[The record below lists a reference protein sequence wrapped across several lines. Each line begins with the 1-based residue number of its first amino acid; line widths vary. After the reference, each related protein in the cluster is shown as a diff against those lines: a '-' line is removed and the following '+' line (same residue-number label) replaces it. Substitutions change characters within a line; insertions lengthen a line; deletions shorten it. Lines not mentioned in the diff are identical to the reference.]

1 MKIRAPA
8 KINLFL
14 RVVGRR
20 KDGYHLLDT
29 VLVPISLYD
38 EIDIQK
44 FNSDIDRAG
53 SSRSRIKVTCD
64 HALVPDGRKNS
75 AYRAADLMMKTAD
88 IDQRVSIHVHKNIPV
103 GAGLGGGSSDAAA
116 VLIALNGLFRL
127 GYSLRKLERLGLLLG
142 ADVPFFI
149 RRRPARARGIG
160 ERLTPLTKF
169 RRFWL
174 VILYPGFPV
183 STARAYGRL
192 NPKLTKT
199 KLNTSIIASL
209 RSFAEIRKAL
219 INDLEKVTIGKYP
232 RIELLKEWL
241 RREGAG
247 GALMSG
253 SGSAV
258 FGIFANRRV
267 AFRAFKRLKKEEGV
281 QAFFAQV
288 VN

>member
-29 VLVPISLYD
+29 ILLPISLYD
-38 EIDIQK
+38 EIEIRK
-44 FNSDIDRAG
+44 LPWNSHRAG
-53 SSRSRIKVTCD
+53 SRGSRIKVTCD
-64 HALVPDGRKNS
+64 HPLVPDGRKNI
-75 AYRAADLMMKTAD
+75 AFRAAELIVQTAA
-88 IDQRVSIHVHKNIPV
+88 INQRISIRIQKRIPV

-116 VLIALNGLFRL
+116 VLIGLNRLFRL
-127 GYSLRKLERLGLLLG
+127 RYSLRKLERLGLLLG
-142 ADVPFFI
+142 SDVPFFI
-149 RRRPARARGIG
+149 RRRPARAQGIG
-160 ERLTPLTKF
+160 ERLSPLARC

-183 STARAYGRL
+183 STSWVYGRL
-192 NPKLTKT
+192 RHKLTKP
-199 KLNTSIIASL
+199 KVNTSIIASL
-209 RSFAEIRKAL
+209 RSFAEVREFL
-219 INDLEKVTIGKYP
+219 VNDLEPVTLGKYP
-232 RIELLKEWL
+232 RIGELKTQLV
-241 RREGAG
+241 REGAG

-253 SGSAV
+253 SGSSV
-258 FGIFANRRV
+258 FGIFAHRRD

-281 QAFFAQV
+281 QAFLAQV

>member
-1 MKIRAPA
+1 VKIRAPA

-38 EIDIQK
+38 EIEIKK
-44 FNSDIDRAG
+44 FKSGNDRAG
-53 SSRSRIKVTCD
+53 SSRKRIEVTCD
-64 HALVPDGRKNS
+64 HPLVPAGSKNI
-75 AYRAADLMMKTAD
+75 AFRAADLILTTAA
-88 IDQRVSIHVHKNIPV
+88 IDQRVSLHIHKNIPV

-116 VLIALNGLFRL
+116 VLIGLNRLFRL
-127 GYSLRKLERLGLLLG
+127 GYSLRKLATLGLLLG

-149 RRRPARARGIG
+149 RGRPARVRGIG
-160 ERLTPLTKF
+160 ERLTPLAKV

-174 VILYPGFPV
+174 VILYPEFPV
-183 STARAYGRL
+183 STAWVYGIARS
-192 NPKLTKT
+192 KLTKS

-209 RSFAEIRKAL
+209 RSFAEIRKVL
-219 INDLEKVTIGKYP
+219 VNDLEAVTIGKYP
-232 RIELLKEWL
+232 RIGLLKEQL

-253 SGSAV
+253 SGSSV
-258 FGIFANRRV
+258 FGVFANRRL
-267 AFRAFKRLKKEEGV
+267 AFSAFKRLKKEEGV
-281 QAFFAQV
+281 QAFLAHV

>member
-8 KINLFL
+8 KINLYL

-29 VLVPISLYD
+29 ILVPISLYD
-38 EIDIQK
+38 EIEIQK
-44 FNSDIDRAG
+44 FKSENDRAG
-53 SSRSRIKVTCD
+53 SSRSRIRVTCD
-64 HALVPDGRKNS
+64 HPLVPAGRKNI
-75 AYRAADLMMKTAD
+75 AFRAADLIMKTANN
-88 IDQRVSIHVHKNIPV
+88 DQPISIHIHKKIPV

-116 VLIALNGLFRL
+116 VLIALNRIFRL
-127 GYSLRKLERLGLLLG
+127 GYSSRRLEKLGLSLG

-160 ERLTPLTKF
+160 ERLTPLAKF

-183 STARAYGRL
+183 STAWVYGKL
-192 NPKLTKT
+192 YSKLTKS

-209 RSFAEIRKAL
+209 RSFAEIRKVL
-219 INDLEKVTIGKYP
+219 VNDLEAVTIGKYP
-232 RIELLKEWL
+232 RIGLLKKQL
-241 RREGAG
+241 LREGAG

-253 SGSAV
+253 SGSSV
-258 FGIFANRRV
+258 FGIFASRRL
-267 AFRAFKRLKKEEGV
+267 AFSAFKRLKKEEGV
-281 QAFFAQV
+281 QAFLAQV

>member
-1 MKIRAPA
+1 VKIRAPA

-20 KDGYHLLDT
+20 NDGYHLVDT
-29 VLVPISLYD
+29 ILLPISLYD
-38 EIDIQK
+38 EIEIQK
-44 FNSDIDRAG
+44 FKSDNDRAG
-53 SSRSRIKVTCD
+53 SSRTRIKVTCD
-64 HALVPDGRKNS
+64 DLLVPAGRQNI
-75 AYRAADLMMKTAD
+75 AFRAADLIVKAAA
-88 IDQRVSIHVHKNIPV
+88 IDQPISIHIHKKIPV

-116 VLIALNGLFRL
+116 VLIGLNRLFRL
-127 GYSLRKLERLGLLLG
+127 GYSLPKLETLGLLLG

-160 ERLTPLTKF
+160 ERLTPLAKF

-183 STARAYGRL
+183 STAWAYGKL
-192 NPKLTKT
+192 HSKLTKP
-199 KLNTSIIASL
+199 KVNTSIIASL
-209 RSFAEIRKAL
+209 RSFAEIRKVL
-219 INDLEKVTIGKYP
+219 VNDLEAVTIGKYP
-232 RIELLKEWL
+232 RIGLLKERL

-253 SGSAV
+253 SGSSV
-258 FGIFANRRV
+258 FGVFASRRLAFS
-267 AFRAFKRLKKEEGV
+267 AFRRLKKEEGA
-281 QAFFAQV
+281 QAFLARV

>member
-1 MKIRAPA
+1 VKIRAPA
-8 KINLFL
+8 KINLVL

-29 VLVPISLYD
+29 ILLPISLYD
-38 EIDIQK
+38 EIEIQK
-44 FNSDIDRAG
+44 FKSDNDRAG
-53 SSRSRIKVTCD
+53 SSRTRIKVTCD
-64 HALVPDGRKNS
+64 HPLVPAGRRNV
-75 AYRAADLMMKTAD
+75 AFRAADLIMKTAD
-88 IDQRVSIHVHKNIPV
+88 INHRVSIHVHKNIPV

-116 VLIALNGLFRL
+116 ILVALNRLFRL
-127 GYSLRKLERLGLLLG
+127 GYSFRKLETLGLLLG

-149 RRRPARARGIG
+149 RGRPARARGIG
-160 ERLTPLTKF
+160 ERLTPLPKF

-183 STARAYGRL
+183 STAWVYGKAR
-192 NPKLTKT
+192 PKLTKSRV
-199 KLNTSIIASL
+199 NTSIIASL
-209 RSFAEIRKAL
+209 RSFAGIRNVL
-219 INDLEKVTIGKYP
+219 VNDLEAVTIDKYP
-232 RIELLKEWL
+232 RIGLLKERL

-253 SGSAV
+253 SGSSV
-258 FGIFANRRV
+258 FGVFANRRL

-281 QAFFAQV
+281 QAFLAQV